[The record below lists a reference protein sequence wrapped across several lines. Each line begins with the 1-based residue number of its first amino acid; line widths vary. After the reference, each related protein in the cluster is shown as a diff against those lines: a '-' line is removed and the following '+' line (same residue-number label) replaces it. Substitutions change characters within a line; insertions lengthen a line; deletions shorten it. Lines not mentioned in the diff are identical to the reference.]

1 MEPKQAFAYIHS
13 VKMSSMEV
21 VDVLRSYL
29 EQGWVYLNH
38 LDTYDGI
45 VIIFEEANGRTNS
58 PRTTTIKAR

>member
-1 MEPKQAFAYIHS
+1 MEPKQVFAYVHS
-13 VKMSSMEV
+13 VKMSGMEV

-45 VIIFEEANGRTNS
+45 VIIFEGENERANSARKKIT
-58 PRTTTIKAR
+58 KAD